1 MKKPFC
7 NNPKTLTLSSMIIGY
22 LLIGNL
28 TAYEQN
34 ALGNFFMTIGQILE
48 ANSAFQQEIQEDMGT
63 INQTYKYNLNQEN
76 IEDIKK
82 LINFLEEKLN
92 AIKKEL

>member
-1 MKKPFC
+1 MKKPIC
-7 NNPKTLTLSSMIIGY
+7 KNPKTLTLSSMIIGY

-48 ANSAFQQEIQEDMGT
+48 ANSAFEQEIQEDLGN
-63 INQTYKYNLNQEN
+63 INQSYKTSLNQES
-76 IEDIKK
+76 IEDIKN
-82 LINFLEEKLN
+82 LINYLEEKLN
-92 AIKKEL
+92 KIKKEL

>member
-1 MKKPFC
+1 MKTPIFE
-7 NNPKTLTLSSMIIGY
+7 NPKALTLSSMIIGY

-48 ANSAFQQEIQEDMGT
+48 ANSAFVQQLQEDIQNT
-63 INQTYKYNLNQEN
+63 TNINELNTNNLK
-76 IEDIKK
+76 DIKN
-82 LINFLEEKLN
+82 IIEFLEEKLN
-92 AIKKEL
+92 KIKKEL

>member
-1 MKKPFC
+1 MKRPFF

-34 ALGNFFMTIGQILE
+34 ALGNFFMTIGQILD
-48 ANSAFQQEIQEDMGT
+48 ANSAFEQEIQEDMGE
-63 INQTYKYNLNQEN
+63 INQTYKKGLNQES
-76 IEDIKK
+76 ITDIKNI
-82 LINFLEEKLN
+82 INFLEEKLN
-92 AIKKEL
+92 TIKKEL